1 MNNQDSTPPP
11 EPSNRITEE
20 PEKDNIAEAQ
30 DKDFKMAVMNMF
42 RDLREVVNKFFK
54 EAMKTLKEQ
63 LNTILKIFQD
73 MKVKIKS
80 LKKIQTEVELK
91 MKNSKCQTKTS
102 EVSLN
107 NKLEDMG
114 EKISDLDKKLEEMEA

>member
-1 MNNQDSTPPP
+1 MKWWKYKSPDRKV
-11 EPSNRITEE
+11 EL
-20 PEKDNIAEAQ
+20 K
-30 DKDFKMAVMNMF
+30 
-42 RDLREVVNKFFK
+42 REI
-54 EAMKTLKEQ
+54 E
-63 LNTILKIFQD
+63 
-73 MKVKIKS
+73 S
-80 LKKIQTEVELK
+80 LQKIQTEVELK

>member
-1 MNNQDSTPPP
+1 
-11 EPSNRITEE
+11 
-20 PEKDNIAEAQ
+20 
-30 DKDFKMAVMNMF
+30 
-42 RDLREVVNKFFK
+42 
-54 EAMKTLKEQ
+54 
-63 LNTILKIFQD
+63 
-73 MKVKIKS
+73 
-80 LKKIQTEVELK
+80 